1 MAFLRSAYINLYETH
16 HEIAGKMTLHTMESI
31 DGTMEDTT
39 TILHFYRPGS
49 AVKDGEWLKD
59 MLVQVIEQ
67 L

>member
-16 HEIAGKMTLHTMESI
+16 HEIAGKLTVHTMENM
-31 DGTMEDTT
+31 DGTMEDSTVS
-39 TILHFYRPGS
+39 LHFYRPGS
-49 AVKDGEWLKD
+49 AVKDAEWLKD